1 MWLPQT
7 DSAEAVTSMWS
18 SNARTSTF
26 VSLTGPADN
35 IGDALIRRGALAWA
49 LGTSDELVIYT
60 GAAPDIWLRQLGVPD
75 GPVVLR
81 TKRSVPRWLWMLATA
96 PGRPV
101 LVFEAGEVPLDRGN
115 VLRELVFLG
124 ETLLVRLKR
133 GVVVRP
139 PRGIRA
145 PTNPALW
152 LHALA
157 ARVSQISLWRDA
169 ATAALAR
176 GGVLAPDIG
185 FAVEPHPS
193 NRSRDELLV
202 SLRGTRPMPGPEWI
216 EAVRATAEAE
226 GLHIRTVVQVREDEP
241 RARELAEALDGEF
254 EPWGDTDSVEQ
265 EARLRERYAGARLVI
280 SDRMHVLVLAAIDGA
295 APAELVPAP
304 TLKITEAFATIGV
317 HGISRDAS
325 TGDADEMRAFLT
337 GRLTSATEIGQRV
350 TAARQRLAEIERG
363 IRDTIRQARA

>member
-1 MWLPQT
+1 MR
-7 DSAEAVTSMWS
+7 SRI
-18 SNARTSTF
+18 RTADIQSRRSTRTF

-35 IGDALIRRGALAWA
+35 IGDALIRRGTLTWV
-49 LGTSDELVIYT
+49 LGTSDELVVYT
-60 GAAPDIWLRQLGVPD
+60 GAAPDIWVRQLGVPD
-75 GPVVLR
+75 DAVVLR
-81 TKRSVPRWLWMLATA
+81 TKRSVPRWLWMLATS

-115 VLRELVFLG
+115 VLRELVFLA

-133 GVVVRP
+133 GIVVRP

-145 PTNPALW
+145 ATNPALW

-363 IRDTIRQARA
+363 IRDTIRKARA